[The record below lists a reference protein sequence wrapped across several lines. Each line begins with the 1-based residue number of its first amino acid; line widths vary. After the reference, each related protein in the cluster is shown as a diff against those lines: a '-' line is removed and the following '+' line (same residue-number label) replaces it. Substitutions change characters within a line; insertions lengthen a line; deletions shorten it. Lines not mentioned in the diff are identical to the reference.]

1 MAWRKIQFVL
11 FGVTSFVGQ
20 TKQVGQYWLIIK
32 ENGTNCVNFVGNCV
46 KFVEN
51 VVICLKFVLCFEK
64 FLYVRK
70 FFLPLKWYTDQNF
83 FGDGGGGGEV
93 VENNF
98 LRKNFFG
105 VTKYRYFG
113 VTISLKIGYW
123 C

>member
-1 MAWRKIQFVL
+1 
-11 FGVTSFVGQ
+11 
-20 TKQVGQYWLIIK
+20 
-32 ENGTNCVNFVGNCV
+32 
-46 KFVEN
+46 VEN

-83 FGDGGGGGEV
+83 FGDGWGGGGGGGGGVEV
-93 VENNF
+93 VQKHF
-98 LRKNFFG
+98 FRKKIFG

-113 VTISLKIGYW
+113 MTISLKIEYW

>member
-1 MAWRKIQFVL
+1 LAWRKIQFVL

-20 TKQVGQYWLIIK
+20 TKQVGQYWLIIM

-70 FFLPLKWYTDQNF
+70 FFLPLKWYTDQKL
-83 FGDGGGGGEV
+83 FGDGGGGMSSKIIVSGKKFYPWGLIPGDLSPG
-93 VENNF
+93 NI
-98 LRKNFFG
+98 LR
-105 VTKYRYFG
+105 
-113 VTISLKIGYW
+113 
-123 C
+123 